1 MAYKEVSVKQPL
13 LLTILPYVS
22 IIIFFAFWE
31 GVVRSGIIPNT
42 LLASPSQV
50 FAAFIDKLSNP
61 NPDGAIVATHAW
73 TSIQEAFIGY
83 VLSLV
88 VGIPLGLAM
97 GWFNV
102 VEGLFRPIF
111 ELIRPIPPIAWIPLT
126 VFWFGIGLA
135 GKVFIIWIAGI
146 VPCVINSYVG
156 VRISRWPA
164 HMAPTTGRFSRS
176 SASRPPFPWC
186 SAPCSLPWL
195 TAGPTSWPRN
205 CWPPTP
211 ALASSSLWVAASAV
225 PTSSSSA

>member
-22 IIIFFAFWE
+22 IIIFSP
-31 GVVRSGIIPNT
+31 SGKAWCARESFPNT

-61 NPDGAIVATHAW
+61 NPDGAIMATHAW

-111 ELIRPIPPIAWIPLT
+111 ELIRPMPPHRVDSAYRFL
-126 VFWFGIGLA
+126 VRHR
-135 GKVFIIWIAGI
+135 
-146 VPCVINSYVG
+146 PC
-156 VRISRWPA
+156 R
-164 HMAPTTGRFSRS
+164 
-176 SASRPPFPWC
+176 
-186 SAPCSLPWL
+186 
-195 TAGPTSWPRN
+195 
-205 CWPPTP
+205 
-211 ALASSSLWVAASAV
+211 
-225 PTSSSSA
+225 